1 MKADKGQEGGKVV
14 EDFWK
19 PAVKVICDSKF
30 VDTLIAFDMDDVAV
44 RTLRLLEERIFHHEE
59 ADAAKIRNYSA
70 AAEGNNTA
78 PPSTPFFYSY
88 AYFRSVRKRKF
99 KRMKKYE

>member
-1 MKADKGQEGGKVV
+1 MV

-70 AAEGNNTA
+70 AAEGNNSGDA
-78 PPSTPFFYSY
+78 PRLLRRLFFTLTRIF
-88 AYFRSVRKRKF
+88 ARF
-99 KRMKKYE
+99 ENENLNE